1 MFDDEAD
8 MVPQGDWAS
17 EDDVPA
23 IDVVLNH
30 RLREDTSQSPIAL
43 LEISAH

>member
-8 MVPQGDWAS
+8 MLPQGDWTLE
-17 EDDVPA
+17 EDIPA

-30 RLREDTSQSPIAL
+30 KLREDTS
-43 LEISAH
+43 